1 MQAVNVSTKLKLDN
15 FGTRLKALRLS
26 LFGLSREEFAD
37 KLNISE
43 ATIRSWEIGRTLIKS
58 SSLGK
63 LVEALNAAGLHV
75 AMEWLTNGE
84 GLSPFRDKDPSL
96 EFSEKTI
103 FFSLYQD
110 AILLEI
116 PDRSYEPLYYPGDLI
131 GAIPAN
137 PGDLA
142 SMSLVIL
149 EGKKRKR
156 EIKKLVLAKEG
167 FVYVIPPTYCS
178 FSEVVTYKPFMKVYK
193 IIWFKS
199 QSNGK

>member
-1 MQAVNVSTKLKLDN
+1 MWVVNVSTKLKLDS

-43 ATIRSWEIGRTLIKS
+43 ATIRSWETERTLINS
-58 SSLGK
+58 SSLSK
-63 LVEALNAAGLHV
+63 LAEALNTAGLHV
-75 AMEWLTNGE
+75 TKEWLTNGE
-84 GLSPFRDKDPSL
+84 GLSPFGDKDLSV
-96 EFSEKTI
+96 EFSDKTI
-103 FFSLYQD
+103 FFSCYQD
-110 AILLEI
+110 AILFEV
-116 PDRSYEPLYYPGDLI
+116 PDSSYEPLYYLGDLI

-137 PGDLA
+137 PMDLA
-142 SMSLVIL
+142 SMSLVVL

-167 FVYVIPPTYCS
+167 FLYVLPPTDSS
-178 FSEVVTYKPFMKVYK
+178 FSEAVTYKPFMKVYK

-199 QSNGK
+199 QSKK